1 LLFCNQ
7 FYSNYLKG
15 TAKTKRPSRRY
26 RRRPRDLLSSYTNR
40 QRKIQ
45 WLKTHIWHA
54 KRFHM
59 NTLWNYRL
67 ADKSNTKSSRPTYKS
82 LRERCLIHVKVFH
95 FEIIPIEIYLGYV
108 LLRMY

>member
-1 LLFCNQ
+1 MSIYHQ
-7 FYSNYLKG
+7 FDSNDFKG

-40 QRKIQ
+40 QRKIK

-67 ADKSNTKSSRPTYKS
+67 AEKSNAKCIRPTYKS
-82 LRERCLIHVKVFH
+82 LRERCLLHVKF
-95 FEIIPIEIYLGYV
+95 FSFISQ
-108 LLRMY
+108 

>member
-1 LLFCNQ
+1 MKNFIFLIIIF
-7 FYSNYLKG
+7 KG

-26 RRRPRDLLSSYTNR
+26 RRRPRDLLSSYINR
-40 QRKIQ
+40 QRKIK

-67 ADKSNTKSSRPTYKS
+67 AEKSNTKSIRPTYKS
-82 LRERCLIHVKVFH
+82 LRERCLLHVKFSILKE
-95 FEIIPIEIYLGYV
+95 FLY
-108 LLRMY
+108 